1 MCWRFWRIGIKK
13 IREEEYER
21 SFREWGCAFQFG
33 KKHVYPVKAVDLRL
47 KIRKNIKNDLQ
58 LSVFS
63 FTNRFISRRTKYCE
77 KEHFTW
83 MKKK

>member
-1 MCWRFWRIGIKK
+1 MQLQRMGLCFSIW
-13 IREEEYER
+13 
-21 SFREWGCAFQFG
+21 

-47 KIRKNIKNDLQ
+47 KIGKNIKNDLQ

-63 FTNRFISRRTKYCE
+63 FTNRFISIRTKYCE

>member
-1 MCWRFWRIGIKK
+1 MGLCFSIW
-13 IREEEYER
+13 E
-21 SFREWGCAFQFG
+21 
-33 KKHVYPVKAVDLRL
+33 KHVYPVKVVDLRL